1 MRRWMLLLLVFVAP
15 LAVFAA
21 MVGVDRLFG
30 APGRGFDYVVG
41 VTLPPAEGVV
51 GLPPIEGPQD
61 GSRPLVVID
70 AGHGGKDPGAG
81 TGSVKEKDVTLAL
94 ARALRAELLNRGG
107 FRVALTRSD
116 DRFLVLGERSTIA
129 RRLNAD
135 LFISI
140 HADST
145 GSNDQASGA
154 SVYTLSDK
162 GTSEVADKFAA
173 RENAADVVNGVDL
186 GKQSGSVNSILVDL
200 SQRESAARSQ
210 DFANLIRREGEGRIP
225 FRERSEQSAAFAVLK
240 APDIPSVLFETG
252 YISNEKDAAR
262 LSSRQGQQAFAE
274 VTARAIEVFFARM
287 RNADSQGVGG
297 LQY

>member
-1 MRRWMLLLLVFVAP
+1 MRRWTILLLVFAAP

-30 APGRGFDYVVG
+30 APGRGFDYVIG

-51 GLPPIEGPQD
+51 GLPSIEGPKD
-61 GSRPLVVID
+61 GSRPLIVID

-81 TGSVKEKDVTLAL
+81 TGPVKEKDVTLAL
-94 ARALRAELLNRGG
+94 ARALRAELLKRGG
-107 FRVALTRSD
+107 IRVALTRSD
-116 DRFLVLGERSTIA
+116 DRFLILGERSAIA

-145 GSNDQASGA
+145 GTNDQASGA

-162 GTSEVADKFAA
+162 GSNEVADKFAA

-186 GKQSGSVNSILVDL
+186 GRLSNSVDAILVDL
-200 SQRESAARSQ
+200 SQRESVARSQ
-210 DFANLIRREGEGRIP
+210 QFANLIRREGEGRIP

-252 YISNEKDAAR
+252 YISNQSDAAR
-262 LSSRQGQQAFAE
+262 LASPQGQQAFAE
-274 VTARAIEVFFARM
+274 VTARAIEVFFARK
-287 RNADSQGVGG
+287 NSAASQGVAG